1 MLSRVSESLLRGH
14 RCSSQLHVSRCAR
27 HVNVIRPCWY
37 RSRRWFSP
45 LSTAEMLV
53 AGRSGKARLECTSCG
68 AGNVHNL
75 VAPDPSIRPSQ
86 HRSRAH
92 HITTG
97 LPRQDE
103 SPLGCINHRSSY
115 AGIHCP
121 APSWV
126 HAPSAYLCEGM
137 VSINHGPWR
146 PCVRARARRG
156 VTCMS
161 PTWMKDTVRHRKSH
175 PASTSEPNTTQT
187 HESALHDGMPIHGC
201 MSCRGQHEG
210 RVGPVASSG
219 KERQAGICNRVREC
233 NLYLW
238 K

>member
-1 MLSRVSESLLRGH
+1 MALSSQGQAHSTWHNTFAPWVRVSSD
-14 RCSSQLHVSRCAR
+14 R
-27 HVNVIRPCWY
+27 HT
-37 RSRRWFSP
+37 SG
-45 LSTAEMLV
+45 STAPPHLGSTRYSAKLV
-53 AGRSGKARLECTSCG
+53 EDMA
-68 AGNVHNL
+68 
-75 VAPDPSIRPSQ
+75 
-86 HRSRAH
+86 
-92 HITTG
+92 
-97 LPRQDE
+97 
-103 SPLGCINHRSSY
+103 
-115 AGIHCP
+115 
-121 APSWV
+121 
-126 HAPSAYLCEGM
+126 
-137 VSINHGPWR
+137 SINHGPWR
-146 PCVRARARRG
+146 PCVRARARMG

-219 KERQAGICNRVREC
+219 KERRAGICNRVREC